1 MNSNRNRTIRRSGIP
16 WMLVVLILGLGI
28 APSCGGGGGGGG
40 GPTTPTG
47 PFDLMFSLDGTFQGP
62 HGGQP
67 IAVVVIRSSD
77 GAVIAN
83 ANGTVSPTQVPAFSF
98 DAGRILQAGANYELD
113 YWIDSNFGGG
123 TPGTCDP
130 KGFDHQWRV
139 RFISVAGDIDYVAVH
154 DPSATTSVC
163 ANFN

>member
-1 MNSNRNRTIRRSGIP
+1 MKTTRNRRIRHTGIP
-16 WMLVVLILGLGI
+16 WVLAVLILGIGI

-47 PFDLMFSLDGTFQGP
+47 PFNLMFSLDGTFQGP

-67 IAVVVIRSSD
+67 IAIVVIRSSD
-77 GAVIAN
+77 GAVLASG
-83 ANGTVSPTQVPAFSF
+83 NGTVSATQVPAFSF
-98 DAGRILQAGANYELD
+98 DAGRILQMGTNYEVD

-123 TPGTCDP
+123 SPGTCDP
-130 KGFDHQWRV
+130 KQFDHQWKV
-139 RFISVAGDIDYVAVH
+139 QFLSVAGDVDYVASH

-163 ANFN
+163 AAFN